1 MSRLQIYL
9 LGKIQLIYNGQ
20 LISTIYQPRQQSL
33 LAYLLLHQETNLS
46 RRDIAFRFWPNVPE
60 QQAFTNLRKA
70 LYRLRSA
77 LPDADSFL
85 YSDTKTVQWRP
96 EAPFSLDVN
105 TFEKTVTEADNA
117 YKAGNPLQAAQLWAE
132 AAEVYRGK
140 LLPHCYD
147 DWLLDHQER
156 LHQEIINAL
165 NQLGN
170 WQETQRTYPAAI
182 RTTQQL
188 LHIDP
193 LHEETHRR
201 LMRLYLLND
210 ERAKALRAYHTCVT
224 QLQQELGVDPSPA
237 TQEIYNRIVTKTDLT
252 PSSVIDASQHL
263 SQLPLVGRQLEWQR
277 LSDAWKAASCGSR
290 CVMITGEAGIGKTR
304 LAEELLLSAGRQG
317 FATVRSRAYE
327 SGRGLAYTPVADWL
341 RSKTFQTACQNLEP
355 VWLTEITRVLP
366 ELLTQYPNL
375 PPPQPLN
382 ENWQR
387 HRLFEALARA
397 ILQADPPLLLLLD
410 DLQWCDK
417 ETLEWLSY
425 LLHFD
430 KKARLLLVGTV
441 RTEEIDT
448 SHPLNTLQRDLRRMG
463 LLINIE
469 LEALDAS
476 TTTALAEQ
484 VAKKPLENQIA
495 EKLYQETEGNPLFI
509 VETIRAGAFDS
520 PLADDLANEAA
531 LPLRIQT
538 VIDFRLDQ
546 LSPSARGL
554 IDVAAVIGREFTFD
568 LLAAASTTS
577 SETVMNALDEA
588 WQRRIIR
595 EQHQSRYD
603 FSHGKIRDFA
613 CSRLSSIRRCW
624 LHQAVAQAIETLH
637 QPNLDLVSSQL
648 AEHYEQAGQP
658 EKAIGYYWQAA
669 QTGRALGALTE
680 TGDLLRRGLALLKT
694 QPDTPTRIHDE
705 LNLLTMLASIITSQQ
720 GYSAPEANQL
730 YEQALAISKRAKKS
744 LQTGLAQF
752 GILLFYYIRGELAI
766 AEALGWQMV
775 TQAEQAPPLLK
786 IGHGSLGYVYFT
798 WGRLEECRY
807 HVTKSMA
814 QANDQ
819 NFPQILNI
827 STANLMHLSIA
838 LWYLGYPQQALQKN
852 QEALHLVQTETEPE
866 QRAIAYFGIAF
877 FYGCL
882 GQPDLC
888 ERYSRIGLNLCQE
901 YGLHYWHGSLSLWH
915 NFSRSKQNLLSE
927 AEIAAIEQQING
939 LMDSGTRMN
948 AGLYLNVLAEVYY
961 NYQQY
966 ETTLKTVDKA
976 LTEMEHL
983 GGHFLAAEM
992 YRLKGLCLLALSDEH
1007 QAEAEGCFQQAL
1019 TIARQQQAKSL
1030 ELRAATALAR
1040 LWQQQGR
1047 IEQAYSLLAEV
1058 YGWFTEGFDTPDL
1071 RAAKKLLDQLSPN

>member
-1 MSRLQIYL
+1 MIYD
-9 LGKIQLIYNGQ
+9 GQ
-20 LISTIYQPRQQSL
+20 PVTTIHQPRQQSL
-33 LAYLLLHQETNLS
+33 LAFLLLHREIIHA
-46 RRDIAFRFWPNVPE
+46 RRDLAFRFWPDAPE
-60 QQAFTNLRKA
+60 RQAFTNLRKA
-70 LYRLRSA
+70 MYRLRSA
-77 LPDADSFL
+77 LPDADRFL
-85 YSDTKTVQWRP
+85 HIDAKTVQWRT
-96 EAPFSLDVN
+96 EAPFSLDVI
-105 TFEKTVTEADNA
+105 TFETTVTEAENA
-117 YKAGNPLQAAQLWAE
+117 HKAGTPLQAAQLWEE
-132 AAEVYRGK
+132 AAELYRGK

-147 DWLLDHQER
+147 DWLLSYQER
-156 LHQEIINAL
+156 LHQQIITAL

-182 RTTQQL
+182 RTTQRL

-224 QLQQELGVDPSPA
+224 QLQQELNVDPSPA
-237 TQEIYNRIVTKTDLT
+237 TQEIYNRIVTKTGST
-252 PSSVIDASQHL
+252 PSSVINTSQHL
-263 SQLPLVGRQLEWQR
+263 LQLPLVGRQLEWQR
-277 LSDAWKAASCGSR
+277 LSDAWKAASCGPR

-304 LAEELLLSAGRQG
+304 LAEELLLSASRQG

-341 RSKTFQTACQNLEP
+341 RSKALQTAWQNLEP
-355 VWLTEITRVLP
+355 IWLTEIARVVP
-366 ELLTQYPNL
+366 ELLTQYPDL
-375 PPPQPLN
+375 PSPQPLN

-430 KKARLLLVGTV
+430 QKARLLLVGTV

-463 LLINIE
+463 LLIDIE

-495 EKLYQETEGNPLFI
+495 AKLYQETEGNPLFI
-509 VETIRAGAFDS
+509 VETIRAGGFAS
-520 PLADDLANEAA
+520 TPADDPANETA

-546 LSPSARGL
+546 LSPSAREL
-554 IDVAAVIGREFTFD
+554 IDIAAVIGREFTFD

-577 SETVMNALDEA
+577 PEIVMNALDEA

-595 EQHQSRYD
+595 EQHQNRYD

-613 CSRLSSIRRCW
+613 CSRLSSVRRCW

-637 QPNLDLVSSQL
+637 RPNLDRVSSQL

-658 EKAIGYYWQAA
+658 EKAISYYWQAA

-680 TGDLLRRGLALLKT
+680 TVDLLKRGLALLKK

-705 LNLLTMLASIITSQQ
+705 LNFLTMLASIITSQQ

-730 YEQALAISKRAKKS
+730 YEQALATSKRAEQS

-752 GILLFYYIRGELAI
+752 GILLFYYIRGELDV
-766 AEALGWQMV
+766 AEAIGRQMISQ
-775 TQAEQAPPLLK
+775 TEQHPVLLK
-786 IGHGSLGYVYFT
+786 LGHGSLGYVYFT

-807 HVTKSMA
+807 HLTKSIA
-814 QANDQ
+814 QPDEQ
-819 NFPQILNI
+819 NFPQISNTI
-827 STANLMHLSIA
+827 AANLMHLS
-838 LWYLGYPQQALQKN
+838 LTSWYLGYPQQASQKS
-852 QEALHLVQTETEPE
+852 QEVLELARTMTDPE
-866 QRAIAYFGIAF
+866 QRAIAYFGIAWL
-877 FYGCL
+877 YTCL
-882 GQPDLC
+882 RQPDLC
-888 ERYSRIGLNLCQE
+888 RRYSQIGLTVCHE
-901 YGLHYWHGSLSLWH
+901 YSLHYWQGVLSLWQH
-915 NFSRSKQNLLSE
+915 WAILQQRPLSSDE
-927 AEIAAIEQQING
+927 TTTIEQQING

-948 AGLYLNVLAEVYY
+948 AGWYLNLLAEAYY
-961 NYQQY
+961 GRQQY
-966 ETTLKTVDKA
+966 EAALKTIAKA
-976 LTEMEHL
+976 LTEMDQL
-983 GGHFLAAEM
+983 GGHFLAAEI
-992 YRLKGLCLLALSDEH
+992 YRLKGLCLLALADEH

-1030 ELRAATALAR
+1030 ELRAATSLAR
-1040 LWQQQGR
+1040 LWQQQGHN
-1047 IEQAYSLLAEV
+1047 EQAHSLLAEI
-1058 YGWFTEGFDTPDL
+1058 YGWFTEGFDTSDL
-1071 RAAKKLLDQLSPN
+1071 QAAKKLLDQLSPH